1 MKEWTE
7 KAIERAENVV
17 YLVVAAILLLIAA
30 VVLVEAAR
38 TFTRLGSADVSDVA
52 AQVLDLLLLVFIVV
66 ELLFAVRTTLSRR
79 ELVAE
84 PFILVGI
91 IASLKE
97 IVVLSV
103 KAPDLL
109 GTPEFADMIWLIGI
123 LTATIIILSVSG
135 FLLRR
140 KEREPSE
147 AARSGNVE
155 AVDRDGDGP
164 LDEGD
169 EGDEERQ
176 ERRAAAGHAGASP
189 TG

>member
-1 MKEWTE
+1 MREDASVKEWTE
-7 KAIERAENVV
+7 KTIERAENVV
-17 YLVVAAILLLIAA
+17 YLVVAAILLVIAA
-30 VVLVEAAR
+30 VVLVQAGL
-38 TFTRLGSADVSDVA
+38 TFLTLGTADVTDVA
-52 AQVLDLLLLVFIVV
+52 AKVLDLLLLVFIVV

-109 GTPEFADMIWLIGI
+109 GKPEFADMIWLIGI
-123 LTATIIILSVSG
+123 LTATIIVLSISG

-140 KEREPSE
+140 KEREPT
-147 AARSGNVE
+147 
-155 AVDRDGDGP
+155 
-164 LDEGD
+164 EGD
-169 EGDEERQ
+169 RNEDGKPDLTERA
-176 ERRAAAGHAGASP
+176 EPEPTRR
-189 TG
+189 

>member
-1 MKEWTE
+1 
-7 KAIERAENVV
+7 
-17 YLVVAAILLLIAA
+17 
-30 VVLVEAAR
+30 
-38 TFTRLGSADVSDVA
+38 
-52 AQVLDLLLLVFIVV
+52 
-66 ELLFAVRTTLSRR
+66 
-79 ELVAE
+79 
-84 PFILVGI
+84 
-91 IASLKE
+91 
-97 IVVLSV
+97 
-103 KAPDLL
+103 
-109 GTPEFADMIWLIGI
+109 MIWLIGI

-169 EGDEERQ
+169 EERQ
-176 ERRAAAGHAGASP
+176 ERRAAAGRAGASP